1 MPSEKEKARKDLYQK
16 ALTAFEQAM
25 KVFHKGDYEKASSLL
40 GVFLEK
46 HNSENELVD
55 RAKMYLKIIDGRR
68 KKDKGTL
75 KSFDDYYQNGILKA
89 NDGEY
94 DEAIT
99 MLAKASSLEPK
110 EGKVFYL
117 LSSVYLNM
125 DQPEKCLEHLE
136 RAVALDS
143 YFAILAQNEE
153 EFSSLKEDEKFKLVT
168 ELE

>member
-1 MPSEKEKARKDLYQK
+1 M
-16 ALTAFEQAM
+16 
-25 KVFHKGDYEKASSLL
+25 
-40 GVFLEK
+40 
-46 HNSENELVD
+46 
-55 RAKMYLKIIDGRR
+55 IITRME
-68 KKDKGTL
+68 
-75 KSFDDYYQNGILKA
+75 SYKA

-153 EFSSLKEDEKFKLVT
+153 EFSSLKRGRKI
-168 ELE
+168 